1 LSGLTGS
8 LQADAPEG
16 PYRFTGALV
25 ADGKRLGLNAISAGF
40 QEGMVLF
47 RATVEGMDRGLSVN
61 FDGGAGLPNG
71 MPTLTGRMRGATAV
85 AIASNSGEQRPVD
98 LHFTGR
104 VAIDPHSIALSETE
118 LTLDPNGVPQVLNL
132 AGRLDLA
139 AWKAEADVA
148 GKVLNWKTLTAPQR
162 ENGSRS
168 AAAFELDTLAAW
180 LTEDPTLHLRA
191 KLRFDQIVT
200 GDEIV
205 EHVNATVARVEGRWL
220 AENVSARLPGDTEFL
235 LAGTVAGQGKKLSGI

>member
-1 LSGLTGS
+1 QFKPQIEDYASEALGRPVRVDGDVRLTLLPEMRFRADRVAILDPSEDASPMFQADAIDLSLSFSALLNGAIEAKELEVERPVVRVSTDAAGKANWAGLRFQPYFPAYFAPSSFAAKSVRIREGRLIYEPAGNESLQLSGLTGS

-85 AIASNSGEQRPVD
+85 AIASNSGEQR
-98 LHFTGR
+98 
-104 VAIDPHSIALSETE
+104 
-118 LTLDPNGVPQVLNL
+118 
-132 AGRLDLA
+132 
-139 AWKAEADVA
+139 
-148 GKVLNWKTLTAPQR
+148 
-162 ENGSRS
+162 
-168 AAAFELDTLAAW
+168 
-180 LTEDPTLHLRA
+180 
-191 KLRFDQIVT
+191 
-200 GDEIV
+200 
-205 EHVNATVARVEGRWL
+205 
-220 AENVSARLPGDTEFL
+220 
-235 LAGTVAGQGKKLSGI
+235 